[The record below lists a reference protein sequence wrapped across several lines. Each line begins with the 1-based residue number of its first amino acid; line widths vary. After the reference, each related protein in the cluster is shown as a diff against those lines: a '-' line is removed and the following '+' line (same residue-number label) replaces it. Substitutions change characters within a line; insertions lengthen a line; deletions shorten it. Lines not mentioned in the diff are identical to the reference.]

1 MLKSRTVV
9 LTAAAFGLA
18 GAALAQVAPALA
30 PKEAVAQRRDAYRE
44 TGSAFKT
51 IRDQLASPTPLKIM
65 LRTSIRRIQATAR
78 DQYAWFPAG
87 SGPEIALETR
97 AKAEIWTD
105 PSTFHD
111 AQTNFQKQADLMAQ
125 AIDAGDAPAMQV
137 HAKALGDACAA
148 CHDKFRAP
156 ED

>member
-1 MLKSRTVV
+1 MTLI
-9 LTAAAFGLA
+9 AAASGLA
-18 GAALAQVAPALA
+18 GIASAQLAPALE
-30 PKEAVAQRRDAYRE
+30 PKDAVAQRRDAYRE

-51 IRDQLASPTPLKIM
+51 IRDQLASPTPIRIM

-97 AKAEIWTD
+97 AKAEIWSD
-105 PSTFHD
+105 SKTFHD
-111 AQTNFQKQADLMAQ
+111 AQARFETQAGLMAQ
-125 AIDAGDAPAMQV
+125 AIDAGDLAAMQV
-137 HAKALGDACAA
+137 QAKALGDACAA
-148 CHDKFRAP
+148 CHDTFRAP